1 MSEYKNMTIDTQ
13 NEFIELGKLHAIQ
26 EAKMEKKRKN
36 VEEIENIFYKS
47 IPREKSV
54 KFIKSLTFSDLNKIH
69 DEDFD
74 LLFEKE
80 DKNKLIFENETND
93 YTIDEE
99 YLEKF
104 RKNLIKIYWYINHK
118 NNTINE
124 LEKNIKLEQ
133 DTQEEMN
140 KNSSN
145 LITELEELENKYED
159 YRKKNDFYK
168 YYFYVFTFVFCIFFI
183 QNFWTFFNISSFTI
197 TSIVS
202 ILKFLTFGALHE
214 VYIYSFIVISLVGY
228 FLYQKNK
235 KLEKKED

>member
-13 NEFIELGKLHAIQ
+13 NEFINEFIKWGKIHTIQ
-26 EAKMEKKRKN
+26 EAHMEKKRIH
-36 VEEIENIFYKS
+36 VEKIENIFYKS
-47 IPREKSV
+47 IPREKPV
-54 KFIKSLTFSDLNKIH
+54 KYIKTLTFSDLKKIH

-80 DKNKLIFENETND
+80 DKNKLIFEDETNEH
-93 YTIDEE
+93 TIDDE

-104 RKNLIKIYWYINHK
+104 RKILIKIYWYINHK

-124 LEKNIKLEQ
+124 LEKNIKLKQ

-140 KNSSN
+140 KNYSN

-168 YYFYVFTFVFCIFFI
+168 YYFYVFTVVFCIFFI
-183 QNFWTFFNISSFTI
+183 QNFWTFFNVSSFTI
-197 TSIVS
+197 TSVVS
-202 ILKFLTFGALHE
+202 IFNVFTFNVFHE
-214 VYIYSFIVISLVGY
+214 IYIYSFMVLFLVGFFY
-228 FLYQKNK
+228 IK
-235 KLEKKED
+235 KIES

>member
-1 MSEYKNMTIDTQ
+1 MSEFKNMTIDTQ
-13 NEFIELGKLHAIQ
+13 NEFIKLGKLHAIQ
-26 EAKMEKKRKN
+26 EAKLEKKRKN

-47 IPREKSV
+47 IPRENPV
-54 KFIKSLTFSDLNKIH
+54 KFIKTLTFSDLKKIH

-80 DKNKLIFENETND
+80 DKNKLIFEDETNEH
-93 YTIDEE
+93 TIDEE

-145 LITELEELENKYED
+145 LIIELEELEKKYED
-159 YRKKNDFYK
+159 YCKDNDFYR
-168 YYFYVFTFVFCIFFI
+168 YYFYVFTVVFCIFFI
-183 QNFWTFFNISSFTI
+183 QNFWIFFNVSSFTI
-197 TSIVS
+197 TSVVS
-202 ILKFLTFGALHE
+202 IFNVFTFNVFHE
-214 VYIYSFIVISLVGY
+214 IYIYSFMVLFLVGFFY
-228 FLYQKNK
+228 IK
-235 KLEKKED
+235 KIES

>member
-1 MSEYKNMTIDTQ
+1 MSESKNMTIDAQ
-13 NEFIELGKLHAIQ
+13 NEFIKLGKLHAIQ

-36 VEEIENIFYKS
+36 VEEIEGIFYKS
-47 IPREKSV
+47 IPRENSV
-54 KFIKSLTFSDLNKIH
+54 KFIKTLTFGDLKKIH

-74 LLFEKE
+74 LFFENE
-80 DKNKLIFENETND
+80 DKNKLIFEDETNE

-104 RKNLIKIYWYINHK
+104 RKILIKIYWYINHK

-145 LITELEELENKYED
+145 LIIELEELENKYEE
-159 YRKKNDFYK
+159 YRRNNNFYK
-168 YYFYVFTFVFCIFFI
+168 YYFYVFTVIFCIFFI
-183 QNFWTFFNISSFTI
+183 QNFWTFFNVSSFTI

-214 VYIYSFIVISLVGY
+214 VYIYSLTVISLIGY
-228 FLYQKNK
+228 FLNKKNK
-235 KLEKKED
+235 KEEEKED